1 MTDEYKGLSEDKVI
15 SLLNK
20 FYSAFFGIYQNEN
33 FLNKNIY
40 ARCCDSLFKNWYYSA
55 VVGNTTITPA
65 QIVEYL
71 NPNSVAYR
79 IKNSDY
85 KNEKILNYKKIDYSL
100 ESHPI
105 TYDFKNILS
114 LGKNSIQFDTIGK
127 LVNIS
132 KIELNELLSNTEDS
146 YVFYLL
152 ELAMEMKLVTTIPSI
167 GVTTFQSTDNANDV
181 LKMDNRK
188 LLNFMLDGAYELT
201 KNKIIVNNVGK
212 KEHIKKWIT
221 EFTEVDK
228 VMRFLMELE
237 NGKNYTDDEFSMF
250 LLEMGILFDK
260 YFLTPYG
267 YYFKLINPYYGMP
280 FDMVNEFMFIDSLAE
295 DYGEI
300 YLEDYED
307 IMYSPCTSYSLS
319 KLGREYYEKH
329 SLEKNQLDD
338 LDIDDVFDIVI
349 NNKVEKYHR
358 LRNKTVEKNETIT
371 LKMYDN
377 DNPSESLLD
386 KFNKNMSLAKLSH
399 IICHKYKL
407 MGDLYDYSFY
417 TLPKTVFSEYR
428 CDYENVNYN
437 TVNITLKDIFSR
449 FNKLYLEFGNN
460 KVFVINKV

>member
-20 FYSAFFGIYQNEN
+20 FYSIFFGIYQNEN

-40 ARCCDSLFKNWYYSA
+40 ARCSDSLFKKWYYSA

-338 LDIDDVFDIVI
+338 LDIDDVFDIVL

>member
-40 ARCCDSLFKNWYYSA
+40 ARCCDRLFKKLYYSA

>member
-1 MTDEYKGLSEDKVI
+1 M
-15 SLLNK
+15 
-20 FYSAFFGIYQNEN
+20 
-33 FLNKNIY
+33 
-40 ARCCDSLFKNWYYSA
+40 
-55 VVGNTTITPA
+55 
-65 QIVEYL
+65 EYL

-338 LDIDDVFDIVI
+338 LDIDDVFDIVL

>member
-1 MTDEYKGLSEDKVI
+1 MTDEYKGLSENKVI

-20 FYSAFFGIYQNEN
+20 FYSTFFEIYHNEN
-33 FLNKNIY
+33 FLNKHIY
-40 ARCCDSLFKNWYYSA
+40 ARCCDSLFKKWYYSA

-71 NPNSVAYR
+71 NPSSVAYR
-79 IKNSDY
+79 IKNSGY
-85 KNEKILNYKKIDYSL
+85 NSEKSLNYKKINYSL
-100 ESHPI
+100 DSHPI

-146 YVFYLL
+146 YIYYLL

-167 GVTTFQSTDNANDV
+167 GVTTFQTTDNANDV

-188 LLNFMLDGAYELT
+188 LLDFMLDCAYELT
-201 KNKIIVNNVGK
+201 KNKIIVSNVGK

-329 SLEKNQLDD
+329 SLEKKQLDD
-338 LDIDDVFDIVI
+338 LDIDDVFDIVL

>member
-1 MTDEYKGLSEDKVI
+1 M
-15 SLLNK
+15 
-20 FYSAFFGIYQNEN
+20 
-33 FLNKNIY
+33 
-40 ARCCDSLFKNWYYSA
+40 
-55 VVGNTTITPA
+55 
-65 QIVEYL
+65 
-71 NPNSVAYR
+71 
-79 IKNSDY
+79 DY

-338 LDIDDVFDIVI
+338 LDIDDVFDIVL

>member
-1 MTDEYKGLSEDKVI
+1 MTDEYKGLNENKVI

-20 FYSAFFGIYQNEN
+20 FYSAFLGIYKNEN
-33 FLNKNIY
+33 FTNKKIY
-40 ARCCDSLFKNWYYSA
+40 IRCCDSLFKKWYYSA
-55 VVGNTTITPA
+55 VVANTTITPA

-71 NPNSVAYR
+71 DPDSVSYK
-79 IKNSDY
+79 IKNLDY
-85 KNEKILNYKKIDYSL
+85 KDESNLSYKKINYSID
-100 ESHPI
+100 SHPI

-114 LGKNSIQFDTIGK
+114 LGKNSIQFDDIGR

-132 KIELNELLSNTEDS
+132 KIELNELLSSSEDN
-146 YVFYLL
+146 YIYYLL

-167 GVTTFQSTDNANDV
+167 GVVTFQTTNSADDI
-181 LKMDNRK
+181 LKLDNRK
-188 LLNFMLDGAYELT
+188 LFDLMLDGAYELT
-201 KNKIIVNNVGK
+201 KNKIITNKTGHK
-212 KEHIKKWIT
+212 KHIKEWIT
-221 EFTEVDK
+221 EFTEVDN
-228 VMRFLMELE
+228 VMRSLMELE

-280 FDMVNEFMFIDSLAE
+280 FDIINEFMFIDSLAE

-319 KLGREYYEKH
+319 KLGIEYYEKQ
-329 SLEKNQLDD
+329 SLEKTQLDD
-338 LDIDDVFDIVI
+338 LDVEDVFDII
-349 NNKVEKYHR
+349 LNNKVEKYHR
-358 LRNKTVEKNETIT
+358 LRNKTVEKNETIA
-371 LKMYDN
+371 LSMYDN

-407 MGDLYDYSFY
+407 MGDSYDYSFY

-428 CDYENVNYN
+428 CDFENVNYN
-437 TVNITLKDIFSR
+437 TVNVTLKDIFSR
-449 FNKLYLEFGNN
+449 FNELYLEFGNN

>member
-1 MTDEYKGLSEDKVI
+1 
-15 SLLNK
+15 
-20 FYSAFFGIYQNEN
+20 
-33 FLNKNIY
+33 
-40 ARCCDSLFKNWYYSA
+40 
-55 VVGNTTITPA
+55 
-65 QIVEYL
+65 
-71 NPNSVAYR
+71 
-79 IKNSDY
+79 
-85 KNEKILNYKKIDYSL
+85 
-100 ESHPI
+100 
-105 TYDFKNILS
+105 
-114 LGKNSIQFDTIGK
+114 
-127 LVNIS
+127 
-132 KIELNELLSNTEDS
+132 
-146 YVFYLL
+146 LL

-338 LDIDDVFDIVI
+338 LDIDDVFDIVL

-460 KVFVINKV
+460 KVINKV

>member
-1 MTDEYKGLSEDKVI
+1 MVLFSSCRKYYNYTGSN
-15 SLLNK
+15 S
-20 FYSAFFGIYQNEN
+20 GI
-33 FLNKNIY
+33 
-40 ARCCDSLFKNWYYSA
+40 FK
-55 VVGNTTITPA
+55 
-65 QIVEYL
+65 
-71 NPNSVAYR
+71 PNSVAYR

-85 KNEKILNYKKIDYSL
+85 KNEKNLNYKKIDYSL

-146 YVFYLL
+146 YIYYLL

-181 LKMDNRK
+181 LKMVNRK
-188 LLNFMLDGAYELT
+188 LLDFMLDGAYELT

-338 LDIDDVFDIVI
+338 LDIDDVFDIVL

-437 TVNITLKDIFSR
+437 TVNITLKDI
-449 FNKLYLEFGNN
+449 
-460 KVFVINKV
+460 

>member
-20 FYSAFFGIYQNEN
+20 FYSTFFGIYQNEN

-40 ARCCDSLFKNWYYSA
+40 ARCCDKLFKKWYYSA

-85 KNEKILNYKKIDYSL
+85 KNEKNLNYKKIDYSL

-146 YVFYLL
+146 YIYYLL

-181 LKMDNRK
+181 LKMVNRK
-188 LLNFMLDGAYELT
+188 LLDFMLDGAYELT

-338 LDIDDVFDIVI
+338 LDIDDVFDIVL

>member
-1 MTDEYKGLSEDKVI
+1 M
-15 SLLNK
+15 
-20 FYSAFFGIYQNEN
+20 
-33 FLNKNIY
+33 
-40 ARCCDSLFKNWYYSA
+40 
-55 VVGNTTITPA
+55 
-65 QIVEYL
+65 
-71 NPNSVAYR
+71 
-79 IKNSDY
+79 
-85 KNEKILNYKKIDYSL
+85 
-100 ESHPI
+100 
-105 TYDFKNILS
+105 
-114 LGKNSIQFDTIGK
+114 GKNSIQFDTIGK

-338 LDIDDVFDIVI
+338 LDIDDVFDIVL

>member
-40 ARCCDSLFKNWYYSA
+40 ARCCDSLFKQWYYSA

>member
-1 MTDEYKGLSEDKVI
+1 M
-15 SLLNK
+15 
-20 FYSAFFGIYQNEN
+20 
-33 FLNKNIY
+33 
-40 ARCCDSLFKNWYYSA
+40 
-55 VVGNTTITPA
+55 
-65 QIVEYL
+65 EYL

-167 GVTTFQSTDNANDV
+167 GVTTFQTTDNANDV

-188 LLNFMLDGAYELT
+188 LLDFMLDGAYELT

-338 LDIDDVFDIVI
+338 LNIDDVFDIVL

>member
-20 FYSAFFGIYQNEN
+20 FYSTFFGIYQNEN

-40 ARCCDSLFKNWYYSA
+40 ARCCDSLFKKWYYSA

-85 KNEKILNYKKIDYSL
+85 KNEKNLNYKKIDYSL

-146 YVFYLL
+146 YIYYLL

-181 LKMDNRK
+181 LKMVNRK
-188 LLNFMLDGAYELT
+188 LLDFMLDGAYELT

-280 FDMVNEFMFIDSLAE
+280 LIW
-295 DYGEI
+295 
-300 YLEDYED
+300 
-307 IMYSPCTSYSLS
+307 
-319 KLGREYYEKH
+319 
-329 SLEKNQLDD
+329 
-338 LDIDDVFDIVI
+338 
-349 NNKVEKYHR
+349 
-358 LRNKTVEKNETIT
+358 
-371 LKMYDN
+371 
-377 DNPSESLLD
+377 
-386 KFNKNMSLAKLSH
+386 
-399 IICHKYKL
+399 
-407 MGDLYDYSFY
+407 
-417 TLPKTVFSEYR
+417 
-428 CDYENVNYN
+428 
-437 TVNITLKDIFSR
+437 
-449 FNKLYLEFGNN
+449 
-460 KVFVINKV
+460 

>member
-20 FYSAFFGIYQNEN
+20 FYSTFFGIYQNEN

-40 ARCCDSLFKNWYYSA
+40 ASCDSLFKKWYYSA

-85 KNEKILNYKKIDYSL
+85 KNEKNLNYKKIDYSL

-146 YVFYLL
+146 YICYLL

-181 LKMDNRK
+181 LKMANRK

-338 LDIDDVFDIVI
+338 LNIDDVFDIVL

>member
-20 FYSAFFGIYQNEN
+20 FYSTFFGIYQNEN

-40 ARCCDSLFKNWYYSA
+40 ARCCDSLFKKWYYSA

-85 KNEKILNYKKIDYSL
+85 KNEKNLNYKKIDYSL

-146 YVFYLL
+146 YIYYLL

-181 LKMDNRK
+181 LKMVNRK
-188 LLNFMLDGAYELT
+188 LLDFMLDGAYELT

-338 LDIDDVFDIVI
+338 LDIDDVFDIVL

-428 CDYENVNYN
+428 CEYENVNYN